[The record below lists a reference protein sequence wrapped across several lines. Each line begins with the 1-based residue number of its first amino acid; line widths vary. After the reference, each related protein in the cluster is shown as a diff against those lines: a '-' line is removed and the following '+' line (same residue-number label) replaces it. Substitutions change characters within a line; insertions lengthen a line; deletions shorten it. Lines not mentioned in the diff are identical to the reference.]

1 MDINRM
7 QHTWE
12 KLFDSMRSNLSTAS
26 DVLDLRPK
34 LKISGFPRTTKKITR
49 LQDIGRLDDSLGNET
64 SILAMRVE
72 AKKKFVRSLL
82 DGFQDGAISQD
93 DAYAEVQEEM
103 RALQDLVLALI
114 TQNEHIMNLLAAECE
129 LGTGGRTAWT
139 PSLDHRPVRLQP
151 RIYEDTSC
159 FGKLLNKLLFR
170 NICVLKKHHVQI
182 QEAFNVVQ
190 ICVHEDFKMT
200 LSMKIH

>member
-114 TQNEHIMNLLAAECE
+114 TQNEHIMNLLAAE
-129 LGTGGRTAWT
+129 
-139 PSLDHRPVRLQP
+139 
-151 RIYEDTSC
+151 IYEDTSC